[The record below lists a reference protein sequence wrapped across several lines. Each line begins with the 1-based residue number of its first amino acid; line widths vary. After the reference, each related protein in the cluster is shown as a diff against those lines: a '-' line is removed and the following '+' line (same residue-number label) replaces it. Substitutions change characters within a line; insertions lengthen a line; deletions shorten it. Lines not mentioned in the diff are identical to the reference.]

1 MKKACNGFK
10 EFKPH
15 EESLNIEFARVKDW
29 LEYIKFFKGWEL
41 YIPQSYI
48 RGIMDQI
55 ALPLEKRTTT
65 NFDNRFLIG
74 VCYWLQQIN
83 ILGIQNP

>member
-41 YIPQSYI
+41 YIP
-48 RGIMDQI
+48 
-55 ALPLEKRTTT
+55 
-65 NFDNRFLIG
+65 
-74 VCYWLQQIN
+74 
-83 ILGIQNP
+83 